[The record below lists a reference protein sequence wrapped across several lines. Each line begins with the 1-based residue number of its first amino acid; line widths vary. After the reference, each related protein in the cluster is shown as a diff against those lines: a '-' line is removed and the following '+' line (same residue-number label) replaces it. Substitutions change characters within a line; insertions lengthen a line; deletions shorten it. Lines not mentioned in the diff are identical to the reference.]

1 MLKLK
6 EIAKGDTEAWKKLNY
21 NERCA
26 VYRERDKT
34 KLIFIKKFRWIREKH
49 PKHVNNKRRRKNAR
63 VTQRYRKRIR
73 LRKMQDVLA
82 KANKMILNKSSIQ
95 VDDHDKVLLCKGLRF
110 ASTPNWSKS
119 VENAKWINAWQHVR
133 RTEWNA
139 VLGEKD
145 DSDFVLP
152 KKLSMPKASR
162 PDSAKIDQETKTY
175 VEMVFSKLRNIK
187 PLLLE
192 AYRTNNN
199 SSHDERKSL
208 SKLAKLTEERKIV
221 ICRADKDGKIVILNY
236 DDYDA
241 IMTREL
247 QQFEKLDV
255 SVSLELKI
263 GSLESKKIIVRSQES
278 EKSGPYR
285 STRGT

>member
-1 MLKLK
+1 MTGKLLAYHLKSPRVPLVVRVPQFENHCSKAYRKRRAFYCHRSGERIPTSSAFLKCLKCAKAREKLTFLMRCKRERILLPSNRRKQVDFDLLIEQQNRYLRDDFLKLK

-82 KANKMILNKSSIQ
+82 KADEMILNKSSLKL
-95 VDDHDKVLLCKGLRF
+95 DDYDKFLLCKRLRF
-110 ASTPNWSKS
+110 APTSNWSKS
-119 VENAKWINAWQHVR
+119 VENAEWINAWQHVR

-145 DSDFVLP
+145 DTDFVLP
-152 KKLSMPKASR
+152 KNYRFP
-162 PDSAKIDQETKTY
+162 
-175 VEMVFSKLRNIK
+175 K
-187 PLLLE
+187 PLDQ
-192 AYRTNNN
+192 TVP
-199 SSHDERKSL
+199 
-208 SKLAKLTEERKIV
+208 KLI
-221 ICRADKDGKIVILNY
+221 
-236 DDYDA
+236 
-241 IMTREL
+241 
-247 QQFEKLDV
+247 
-255 SVSLELKI
+255 
-263 GSLESKKIIVRSQES
+263 KKPKHTWKWFSQN
-278 EKSGPYR
+278 
-285 STRGT
+285 

>member
-1 MLKLK
+1 MAFFRHGLPFFSRDDGEPLIEQQNRYLRDDFLKLK

-82 KANKMILNKSSIQ
+82 KADEMILNKSSLKL
-95 VDDHDKVLLCKGLRF
+95 DDYDKVLLCKRLRF
-110 ASTPNWSKS
+110 APTSNWSKS
-119 VENAKWINAWQHVR
+119 VENAEWINAWQHVR

-145 DSDFVLP
+145 DTDFVLP
-152 KKLSMPKASR
+152 KNYRFP
-162 PDSAKIDQETKTY
+162 
-175 VEMVFSKLRNIK
+175 K
-187 PLLLE
+187 PLDQ
-192 AYRTNNN
+192 TVP
-199 SSHDERKSL
+199 
-208 SKLAKLTEERKIV
+208 KLI
-221 ICRADKDGKIVILNY
+221 
-236 DDYDA
+236 
-241 IMTREL
+241 
-247 QQFEKLDV
+247 
-255 SVSLELKI
+255 
-263 GSLESKKIIVRSQES
+263 KKPKHTWKWFSQN
-278 EKSGPYR
+278 
-285 STRGT
+285 